1 MKELFKY
8 IIYVHE
14 KKEYSSSSCDRYCVT
29 VIKLI
34 TKPAD
39 FVITKES
46 WNYARNYSLQKI
58 IHFWKYNKYLMTC
71 YKCKLIQQINH
82 KKKTTKVSLLL
93 NLLELSVMIVKH
105 PFIFVISSQPLCYL
119 NKLMKTNN
127 AKGDFFC

>member
-39 FVITKES
+39 LVITKES
-46 WNYARNYSLQKI
+46 WNYARNYSL
-58 IHFWKYNKYLMTC
+58 LE
-71 YKCKLIQQINH
+71 IQQISNDLLQMQAY
-82 KKKTTKVSLLL
+82 TT
-93 NLLELSVMIVKH
+93 N
-105 PFIFVISSQPLCYL
+105 
-119 NKLMKTNN
+119 
-127 AKGDFFC
+127 

>member
-46 WNYARNYSLQKI
+46 
-58 IHFWKYNKYLMTC
+58 
-71 YKCKLIQQINH
+71 
-82 KKKTTKVSLLL
+82 
-93 NLLELSVMIVKH
+93 
-105 PFIFVISSQPLCYL
+105 
-119 NKLMKTNN
+119 
-127 AKGDFFC
+127 